1 MPLVNYCR
9 KCKAEVPLGESC
21 PYCGGKLSQ
30 SGRQLSFGAAR
41 TPVRDWFGWNGFLR
55 VILPVLAAVFAITLL
70 AEGMATGLNGIAAL
84 LKQGFFWQMVGL
96 LAAALG
102 VCWLMLTLQGPENV
116 HYVVEQQGV
125 QIRTYL
131 ADPTPVQLYARFLS
145 PGSVE
150 ELAQSDSRPPLEGL
164 TLVRSICLPWAA
176 VRRVRIWREESVLLF
191 YRPSFWQAAAVRC
204 PVEELEQAEELVRR
218 KLKRF
223 PQTRVY
229 PLEAKKKP
237 KSR

>member
-21 PYCGGKLSQ
+21 PYCGGKLTQ

-41 TPVRDWFGWNGFLR
+41 TPVRDWFGWNSFLR
-55 VILPVLAAVFAITLL
+55 VILPVLAATLAITLL
-70 AEGMATGLNGIAAL
+70 AEGMTTGLNGIAAL

-96 LAAALG
+96 LAASLG
-102 VCWLMLTLQGPENV
+102 ICWLMLALQGTEKV
-116 HYVVEQQGV
+116 HYIIDQQGV

-131 ADPTPVQLYARFLS
+131 ANPTPVQLYARFLS

-150 ELAQSDSRPPLEGL
+150 ELTRNEARPPLEGL
-164 TLVRSICLPWAA
+164 TLVRSVNLPWAA
-176 VRRVRIWREESVLLF
+176 VRRVRIWREEAVLLF
-191 YRPSFWQAAAVRC
+191 FQPRFWQAAAIRC
-204 PVEELEQAEELVRR
+204 PVEELEEAETLIR
-218 KLKRF
+218 KKVKRF
-223 PQTRVY
+223 PKVQVY
-229 PLEAKKKP
+229 PLEPAKKT

>member
-9 KCKAEVPLGESC
+9 KCKAEVPPGESC

-30 SGRQLSFGAAR
+30 SGRQLSFGAAH

-55 VILPVLAAVFAITLL
+55 VILPVLAAVFVITLL
-70 AEGMATGLNGIAAL
+70 AEGMATGFNGIAAL

-96 LAAALG
+96 LAASLG
-102 VCWLMLTLQGPENV
+102 GCWLLLMLQGPEKV
-116 HYVVEQQGV
+116 HYIIDQQGV

-131 ADPTPVQLYARFLS
+131 VDPTPVQLYARFLS
-145 PGSVE
+145 HGSVE
-150 ELAQSDSRPPLEGL
+150 ELARSDARPPLEGL

-191 YRPSFWQAAAVRC
+191 YRPCFWQAAAVHC
-204 PVEELEQAEELVRR
+204 PVEDLEQAEELVRK

-223 PQTRVY
+223 PKVHVF
-229 PLEAKKKP
+229 PLPPKKKSN
-237 KSR
+237 SR